1 MSFESIIR
9 FSVRNKLVVGMMV
22 LGLIGWGAYSLSR
35 LPIDAVPDITTNQV
49 VVLTQSPA
57 LAAQEMEQYV
67 TTPVELSLANVQGV
81 EEIRSVSRLGLSV
94 ITVVFDDGMDILT
107 ARQLVGE
114 QLAQATQD
122 IPAEFGQ
129 PYLAPIT
136 TGLGEIYQYTLVPQ
150 PGYEGRYDLTEL
162 RTAQDWIVKRQ
173 LAGVPGVVEV
183 SSFGGHVK
191 QYEVSVDPERLRAAG
206 VTVAELYGAV
216 SINNGNT
223 GGSYLEKSSQAF
235 FIRGEGAVKS
245 LDDIG
250 DIVLKTTNGIPLLVR
265 HVADVKYGAAVRY
278 GAMTRDGQS
287 EAVGAVVLML
297 KGADAERTIRLVKER
312 VARIQKSLPEG
323 VRIVPFID
331 RTELIDRAID
341 TVKENLLVG
350 GLIVIFVLVLLLGN
364 WRAGLIV
371 ASVIP
376 LAMLFTF
383 GMMRLFGVSANLM
396 SLGAIDFG
404 LVVDGSVIVVEG
416 VLHFLHGHWK
426 TGDQLSQAQ
435 MDETVQTNAS
445 QILKSAVFGQ
455 IIILIVYI
463 PILSLSGIEGKMFQP
478 MALTVSFAI
487 IGALLLSL
495 TYVPMATALFLRKE
509 INSEKN
515 LSDKLVGKM
524 YAAYEPVVRRALDFR
539 VAVVVAAVLLLAGSA
554 WLFSTLGGEFI
565 PQLDEGD
572 IAIDLR
578 MPTGT
583 SLTETIDASLKAE
596 RALLKNFPEVRQV
609 VGRIGASEVPTD
621 PMPVEMTDQM
631 INMKPHSEWTSAS
644 SREEMSE
651 KMAEVLEREVP
662 GVMAEFTQPI
672 QMRFNE
678 MITGARSDVVVKIY
692 GDDLDQLFERANA
705 AAALITPIAG
715 VASCRV
721 EPIVGL
727 PQINAAYHRDRLA
740 QYHLDVAD
748 VNQLIRTAFAG
759 ESAGVVFEGERR
771 FDLVV
776 RLDST
781 HRTDL
786 TDLRNL
792 YVPLPQGGA
801 VPLGELADIT
811 YQEAPAQISR
821 DDTKRRITIG
831 VNVSGRDVQSV
842 VEDIQDKIETGVA
855 LPEGYYYSYGGAFEN
870 LQQATDRLLVAVPLA
885 LALIFVLLY
894 FTFGSLVEALL
905 IFTAV
910 PFSAVGGIWALWL
923 RDMPFSISAGV
934 GFIALFGV
942 AVLNGIVLISYLNQ
956 LEKEGDRNLRDRI
969 LHGVQARF
977 RPVIMTASVA
987 SLGFLP
993 MALST
998 SAGAEVQRPL
1008 ATVVI
1013 GGLITATLLTLVV
1026 LPVLYSLVKGRKG
1039 GKEYGGKEERSK
1051 GPKVQSGTASRPKGG
1066 GLGLKGGAFTL
1077 ILWTFGSL
1085 CLPVPSQAQRTIS
1098 LNSAIEE
1105 AANQNLLIRSDQLG
1119 IQASQALLPTSFNPS
1134 KTLVDVQYGQTQA
1147 RPIDYTVTAIQ
1158 SFSAP
1163 GLYRAQRQALEGN
1176 VQSAQYQL
1184 AVTRVRLANEV
1195 KRTYYQLLFDQK
1207 LLNVLNEQSVLFDE
1221 AARAAEVRFR
1231 TGESNRLDAVTA
1243 QSRAQYLGQRI
1254 RNARREREV
1263 HYAALRLL
1271 LQSSDSLRIDT
1282 LVALKRPVNDSIAA
1296 LVAVESNPQLDVLKQ
1311 QISNT
1316 SLQTRLEQKGFL
1328 PEWRL
1333 GFLNQ
1338 SIERNLGYSALHVGV
1353 SFPLF
1358 TKALTARV
1366 QASRIQQQVQETQ
1379 LDFTVRQLA
1388 TELEAARARQQSLAA
1403 TLDYYENAALP
1414 QAALI
1419 RQTALTAYTSG
1430 EIGYV
1435 EFFAAIQQAYL
1446 LQEEYLN
1453 SVLEYDINLIRIEE
1467 ILGIQ

>member
-9 FSVRNKLVVGMMV
+9 FSVSNKLIVGMLV
-22 LGLIGWGAYSLSR
+22 LGLIGWGAYSLSQ

-57 LAAQEMEQYV
+57 LAAQEMEQYI

-94 ITVVFDDGMDILT
+94 ITVVFDDGMDILK

-114 QLAQATQD
+114 QLAQAAQN
-122 IPAEFGQ
+122 IPAEFGK

-173 LAGVPGVVEV
+173 LAGIPGVVEV

-191 QYEVSVDPERLRAAG
+191 QYEVSIDPERLRAAG
-206 VTVAELYGAV
+206 VTVAELFDAV
-216 SINNGNT
+216 QRNNGNT

-235 FIRGEGAVKS
+235 FIRGEGVVKS
-245 LDDIG
+245 LEDIG
-250 DIVLKTTNGIPLLVR
+250 NIVLKTASGVPLLVR
-265 HVADVKYGAAVRY
+265 NVADVNYGAAVRY

-297 KGADAERTIRLVKER
+297 KGADAERTIKLVKER

-331 RTELIDRAID
+331 RTELIDRAIR
-341 TVKENLLVG
+341 TVKKNLLEG

-426 TGDQLSQAQ
+426 TGDKLTQNQ
-435 MDETVQTNAS
+435 MDDTVQTNAS
-445 QILKSAVFGQ
+445 RILKSAVFGQ

-487 IGALLLSL
+487 VGALLLSL
-495 TYVPMATALFLRKE
+495 TYVPMATALFLKKE
-509 INSEKN
+509 VNNEKN
-515 LSDKLVGKM
+515 FSDKLVGRM

-539 VAVVVAAVLLLAGSA
+539 VAVVAVALVLLAVSA

-596 RALLKNFPEVRQV
+596 RALLRNFPEVRQV

-631 INMKPHSEWTSAS
+631 INMKPRADWTSAS

-651 KMAEVLEREVP
+651 KMSAVIEREVP
-662 GVMAEFTQPI
+662 GVMTEFTQPI

-692 GDDLDQLFERANA
+692 GDDLNRLFERANA
-705 AAALITPIAG
+705 AAALITPIEG

-727 PQINAAYHRDRLA
+727 PQINAVYHRDRLA

-748 VNQLIRTAFAG
+748 VNQLIRTSFAG
-759 ESAGVVFEGERR
+759 ETAGVVFEGERR

-776 RLDST
+776 RLDSA

-792 YVPLPQGGA
+792 YVPLPNGGA
-801 VPLGELADIT
+801 VPLGELAEIT

-821 DDTKRRITIG
+821 DDTKRRITVG
-831 VNVSGRDVQSV
+831 VNVLGRDVQSV
-842 VEDIQDKIETGVA
+842 VQDIQAKIETGVA
-855 LPEGYYYSYGGAFEN
+855 LPEGYYFSYGGAFEN
-870 LQQATDRLLVAVPLA
+870 LQQATDRLLIAVPLA

-956 LEKEGDRNLRDRI
+956 LEKEGNRNLRDRI

-1026 LPVLYSLVKGRKG
+1026 LPVLYSIVKGRGATKPQRDKETKG
-1039 GKEYGGKEERSK
+1039 GT
-1051 GPKVQSGTASRPKGG
+1051 PIQNNG
-1066 GLGLKGGAFTL
+1066 GLGLFLCGFVAL
-1077 ILWTFGSL
+1077 SL
-1085 CLPVPSQAQRTIS
+1085 CGSANAQQVVS
-1098 LNSAIEE
+1098 LTEAIET
-1105 AANQNLLIRSDQLG
+1105 AATQNLLIKSDQLG

-1163 GLYRAQRQALEGN
+1163 GLYRTQRQVLEGN

-1195 KRTYYQLLFDQK
+1195 KRTYYRLLFDQK
-1207 LLNVLNEQSVLFDE
+1207 LLNLLSEQSVLFTE

-1231 TGESNRLDAVTA
+1231 TGESNRLEAVTA

-1263 HYAALRLL
+1263 HQAALRLL
-1271 LQSSDSLRIDT
+1271 LQSSDSIRIDT
-1282 LVALKRPVNDSIAA
+1282 LVALKRPVRDSIAA
-1296 LVAVESNPQLDVLKQ
+1296 LVAVENSPQLGVLRQ
-1311 QISNT
+1311 QIANT
-1316 SLQTRLEQKGFL
+1316 GLQTRLEQKNFL
-1328 PEWRL
+1328 PEFRL
-1333 GFLNQ
+1333 GLLNQ
-1338 SIERNLGYSALHVGV
+1338 SIERTYGYTALHAGV

-1379 LDFTVRQLA
+1379 LDYTVRQLA
-1388 TELEAARARQQSLAA
+1388 TELKAARTRQQSLTA
-1403 TLDYYENAALP
+1403 TLGYYENSALP
-1414 QAALI
+1414 QASLI
-1419 RQTALTAYTSG
+1419 KQTALTAYTSG

-1453 SVLEYDINLIRIEE
+1453 SVLEYNINLIRIEE
-1467 ILGIQ
+1467 ISGIE

>member
-9 FSVRNKLVVGMMV
+9 FSVRNKLIIGMLV
-22 LGLIGWGAYSLSR
+22 LGLIGWGSYSLSK

-57 LAAQEMEQYV
+57 LAAQEMEQYI

-94 ITVVFDDGMDILT
+94 ITVVFDDGMDILK

-122 IPAEFGQ
+122 IPAEFGK

-162 RTAQDWIVKRQ
+162 RTMQDWIVKRQ

-191 QYEVSVDPERLRAAG
+191 QYEVSINPERLRAAG
-206 VTVAELYGAV
+206 VTVAELFMAV
-216 SINNGNT
+216 QHNNGNT

-245 LDDIG
+245 LEDIG
-250 DIVLKTTNGIPLLVR
+250 NIVVRTANGVPLLVR
-265 HVADVKYGAAVRY
+265 NVADVKYGTAVRY
-278 GAMTRDGQS
+278 GAMTRDGHS

-297 KGADAERTIRLVKER
+297 KGADAERTIKLVKER

-323 VRIVPFID
+323 VRVVPFID
-331 RTELIDRAID
+331 RTELIDRAIG
-341 TVKENLLVG
+341 TVEKNLLEG

-426 TGDQLSQAQ
+426 TGDRLSQDQ
-435 MDETVQTNAS
+435 MDETVQANAS
-445 QILKSAVFGQ
+445 RILKSAVFGQ

-478 MALTVSFAI
+478 MALAVSFAI
-487 IGALLLSL
+487 VGALLLSL
-495 TYVPMATALFLRKE
+495 TYVPAATALFLKKE
-509 INSEKN
+509 IRNEKN
-515 LSDKLVGKM
+515 FSDKLVGKM
-524 YAAYEPVVRRALDFR
+524 YAAYEPIVRRALDFR
-539 VAVVVAAVLLLAGSA
+539 VAVVAVAVVILTGSA
-554 WLFSTLGGEFI
+554 WLFSTFGGEFI

-572 IAIDLR
+572 IAIDFR

-583 SLTETIDASLKAE
+583 SLTETIEASLKAE
-596 RALLKNFPEVRQV
+596 RVLLKNFPEIRQI

-631 INMKPHSEWTSAS
+631 INMKPRSEWTSAD
-644 SREEMSE
+644 SREEMWE

-692 GDDLDQLFERANA
+692 GDDLNQLFERANA
-705 AAALITPIAG
+705 AAALITPIEG

-740 QYHLDVAD
+740 QYGLDVAD

-759 ESAGVVFEGERR
+759 ETAGVVFEGERR

-776 RLDST
+776 RLDSA

-792 YVPLPQGGA
+792 YVPLPNGGA

-831 VNVSGRDVQSV
+831 VNVLGRDVQSV
-842 VEDIQDKIETGVA
+842 VQDIQAKIEKGVP
-855 LPEGYYYSYGGAFEN
+855 LSDGYYYSYGGAFEN

-885 LALIFVLLY
+885 LVLIFVLLY

-942 AVLNGIVLISYLNQ
+942 AVLNGIVLISYLDQ
-956 LEKEGDRNLRDRI
+956 LTKEGKLDLRSRI
-969 LHGVQARF
+969 LHAVQARF
-977 RPVIMTASVA
+977 RPVIMTAAVA

-1026 LPVLYSLVKGRKG
+1026 LPVLYSLVKGRK
-1039 GKEYGGKEERSK
+1039 EE
-1051 GPKVQSGTASRPKGG
+1051 GGTAIRGREKGRTPMPTYLMLLCG
-1066 GLGLKGGAFTL
+1066 FIAL
-1077 ILWTFGSL
+1077 SL
-1085 CLPVPSQAQRTIS
+1085 CGSAKAQRMIS
-1098 LNSAIEE
+1098 LTEAVEQAGSGNS
-1105 AANQNLLIRSDQLG
+1105 LIKSDQLG
-1119 IQASQALLPTSFNPS
+1119 IQQQQALLPASFNPP
-1134 KTLVDVQYGQTQA
+1134 KTAVDVQYGQTQA
-1147 RPIDYTVTAIQ
+1147 RPFDYTVTAIQ
-1158 SFSAP
+1158 TFSAP
-1163 GLYRAQRQALEGN
+1163 GLYRAQRQLFEGN

-1195 KRTYYQLLFDQK
+1195 KRTYYRLLFDQK
-1207 LLNVLNEQSVLFDE
+1207 LLNLLNEQSVLFTE
-1221 AARAAEVRFR
+1221 AARAADVRFR
-1231 TGESNRLDAVTA
+1231 TGESNRLEAVTA

-1263 HYAALRLL
+1263 HHAALRLL
-1271 LQSSDSLRIDT
+1271 LQSSDSLRVDT
-1282 LVALKRPVNDSIAA
+1282 LVALKRPVSDSISAFM
-1296 LVAVESNPQLDVLKQ
+1296 AVENSPQLGVLKQ
-1311 QISNT
+1311 QIFNT
-1316 SLQTRLEQKGFL
+1316 GLQTRLDQKSFL

-1333 GFLNQ
+1333 GVLNQ
-1338 SIERNLGYSALHVGV
+1338 SIERTYGYSALHAGV

-1358 TKALTARV
+1358 TKALTAKV

-1379 LDFTVRQLA
+1379 LDYTLQQLA
-1388 TELEAARARQQSLAA
+1388 TELEAARVRQQSLAA
-1403 TLDYYENAALP
+1403 TLDYYENSALP
-1414 QAALI
+1414 QAILI

-1435 EFFAAIQQAYL
+1435 EFFAALQQAYL

-1453 SVLEYDINLIRIEE
+1453 SVLEYDVNLIRIEE
-1467 ILGIQ
+1467 ILGIE

>member
-9 FSVRNKLVVGMMV
+9 FSVQNKLIVGMLI
-22 LGLIGWGAYSLSR
+22 LGLIGWGSYSLLQ

-57 LAAQEMEQYV
+57 LAAQEMEQYI

-81 EEIRSVSRLGLSV
+81 AEIRSVSRLGLSV
-94 ITVVFDDGMDILT
+94 ITVVFDDGMDILK

-114 QLAQATQD
+114 QLAQAEQD
-122 IPAEFGQ
+122 IPAEFGK

-150 PGYEGRYDLTEL
+150 PGYENRYDLTEL
-162 RTAQDWIVKRQ
+162 RTMQDWIVKRQ
-173 LAGVPGVVEV
+173 MAGVPGVVEV

-191 QYEVSVDPERLRAAG
+191 QYEVSINPERLRAAG
-206 VTVAELYGAV
+206 VTVAELFMAV
-216 SINNGNT
+216 QHNNGNT

-245 LDDIG
+245 LEDIG
-250 DIVLKTTNGIPLLVR
+250 NIVLKTNEGVPLLVR
-265 HVADVKYGAAVRY
+265 NVADVKYGAAVRY

-297 KGADAERTIRLVKER
+297 KGADAERTIMLVKER

-331 RTELIDRAID
+331 RTELIDRAIR
-341 TVKENLLVG
+341 TVEKNLLEG

-426 TGDQLSQAQ
+426 TGDKLSQDQ

-445 QILKSAVFGQ
+445 RILKSAVFGQ

-478 MALTVSFAI
+478 MALAVSFAI
-487 IGALLLSL
+487 VGALLLSL
-495 TYVPMATALFLRKE
+495 TYVPAATALFLKKE
-509 INSEKN
+509 IRNEKN
-515 LSDKLVGKM
+515 FSDKLVGKM
-524 YAAYEPVVRRALDFR
+524 YAAYEPLVRRALNFR
-539 VAVVVAAVLLLAGSA
+539 WAVVTVAVVVLAGSA

-572 IAIDLR
+572 IAIDFR

-583 SLTETIDASLKAE
+583 SLTETIEASLRAE
-596 RALLKNFPEVRQV
+596 RALLKNFPEIRQV

-621 PMPVEMTDQM
+621 PMSVEMTDQM
-631 INMKPHSEWTSAS
+631 INMKPRSEWTSAS
-644 SREEMSE
+644 NREEMSK

-678 MITGARSDVVVKIY
+678 MVTGARSDVVVKIY
-692 GDDLDQLFERANA
+692 GDDLNQLFERANA

-727 PQINAAYHRDRLA
+727 PQINAAYYRDRLA
-740 QYHLDVAD
+740 QYGLDVAD

-759 ESAGVVFEGERR
+759 ETAGVVFEGERR

-792 YVPLPQGGA
+792 YVPLPRGGA
-801 VPLGELADIT
+801 VPLGELAEIT

-831 VNVSGRDVQSV
+831 INVLGRDVQSV
-842 VEDIQDKIETGVA
+842 VQDIQAKIEKSVP

-870 LQQATDRLLVAVPLA
+870 LKQASDRLLIAVPLA

-910 PFSAVGGIWALWL
+910 PFSAAGGIWALWL

-942 AVLNGIVLISYLNQ
+942 AVLNGIVLISYLDQ
-956 LEKEGDRNLRDRI
+956 LAKKGNRDLRERI
-969 LHGVQARF
+969 LHGVQDRF

-1026 LPVLYSLVKGRKG
+1026 LPVLYSLVKGGGRKG
-1039 GKEYGGKEERSK
+1039 GRREGEDEGFTPNK
-1051 GPKVQSGTASRPKGG
+1051 GNAN
-1066 GLGLKGGAFTL
+1066 LGLQIFTL
-1077 ILWTFGSL
+1077 CRIAVPLCAFGTL
-1085 CLPVPSQAQRTIS
+1085 CLPLKTQAQKAIS
-1098 LNSAIEE
+1098 LSDAIEQ
-1105 AANQNLLIRSDQLG
+1105 AAGQNLLIKSDQLG
-1119 IQASQALLPTSFNPS
+1119 IQQQQALLPSSFNPP
-1134 KTLVDVQYGQTQA
+1134 KTAVDVQYGQTQA
-1147 RPIDYTVTAIQ
+1147 RPLDYTVTAIQ

-1163 GLYRAQRQALEGN
+1163 GLYRAQREVIEGN
-1176 VQSAQYQL
+1176 VQSARYQL
-1184 AVTRVRLANEV
+1184 VVNQVRLANEV
-1195 KRTYYQLLFDQK
+1195 KRTYYQLLFDQQF
-1207 LLNVLNEQSVLFDE
+1207 LTILEAQNALYQE

-1231 TGESNRLDAVTA
+1231 TGESNRLEAVTA
-1243 QSRAQYLGQRI
+1243 QSRAQYLSQRI
-1254 RNARREREV
+1254 RNARRERNV
-1263 HYAALRLL
+1263 HYVSLRLL
-1271 LQSSDSLRIDT
+1271 LQTDDSLQIDT
-1282 LVALKRPVNDSIAA
+1282 LIALRRPLGPEVAAV
-1296 LVAVESNPQLDVLKQ
+1296 VAVENNPQLNVLQ
-1311 QISNT
+1311 QKIENSRR
-1316 SLQTRLEQKGFL
+1316 QTTLETRARL

-1338 SIERNLGYSALHVGV
+1338 SIERTYGYNALHLGA

-1358 TKALTARV
+1358 TKAQTARV
-1366 QASRIQQQVQETQ
+1366 QAARIQEQIQETQ
-1379 LDFTVRQLA
+1379 LSYTVRQLA
-1388 TELEAARARQQSLAA
+1388 TELEVARARQQSLAA
-1403 TLDYYENAALP
+1403 TLQYYENSALP
-1414 QAALI
+1414 QATLI

-1430 EIGYV
+1430 DIGYV

-1453 SVLEYDINLIRIEE
+1453 SVLEYDISLIRIEE
-1467 ILGIQ
+1467 ILGVQ

>member
-9 FSVRNKLVVGMMV
+9 FSVRNKLIVGMLV
-22 LGLIGWGAYSLSR
+22 LGLIGWGTYSLSK

-57 LAAQEMEQYV
+57 LAAQEMEQYI

-94 ITVVFDDGMDILT
+94 ITVVFDDGMDILK

-122 IPAEFGQ
+122 IPAEFGK

-150 PGYEGRYDLTEL
+150 PGYEDRYDLTEL
-162 RTAQDWIVKRQ
+162 RTMQDWIVKRQ
-173 LAGVPGVVEV
+173 MAGVPGVVEV

-191 QYEVSVDPERLRAAG
+191 QYEVSIDPERLRAAG
-206 VTVAELYGAV
+206 VTLAELFEAV
-216 SINNGNT
+216 QHNNGNT

-235 FIRGEGAVKS
+235 FIRGEGVVKS

-250 DIVLKTTNGIPLLVR
+250 NIVLKTTNGMPLLVR
-265 HVADVKYGAAVRY
+265 NVADVKYGAAVRY

-297 KGADAERTIRLVKER
+297 KGADAERTIKLVKER
-312 VARIQKSLPEG
+312 VGRIQKSLPEG

-331 RTELIDRAID
+331 RTELIDRAIS
-341 TVKENLLVG
+341 TVEKNLLEG

-426 TGDQLSQAQ
+426 TGDKLSQTQ

-445 QILKSAVFGQ
+445 RILKSAVFGQ
-455 IIILIVYI
+455 VIILIVYI
-463 PILSLSGIEGKMFQP
+463 PILSLTGIEGKMFQP
-478 MALTVSFAI
+478 MALAVSFAI
-487 IGALLLSL
+487 VGALLLSL
-495 TYVPMATALFLRKE
+495 TYVPAATALFLKKE
-509 INSEKN
+509 IRNEEN
-515 LSDKLVGKM
+515 FSDKLVGKM
-524 YAAYEPVVRRALDFR
+524 YAAYEPLVRGALKFR
-539 VAVVVAAVLLLAGSA
+539 IAVVAVALVVLAGSA

-583 SLTETIDASLKAE
+583 SLTETIDASLKAQ
-596 RALLKNFPEVRQV
+596 RALRKNFPEIRQV

-621 PMPVEMTDQM
+621 PMSVEMTDQM
-631 INMKPHSEWTSAS
+631 INMKPRSEWTSAS

-651 KMAEVLEREVP
+651 KMNAVLEREVP

-692 GDDLDQLFERANA
+692 GDDLNQLFERANA

-740 QYHLDVAD
+740 QYGLDVAD

-759 ESAGVVFEGERR
+759 EAAGVVFEGERR

-792 YVPLPQGGA
+792 YVPLPRGGA

-831 VNVSGRDVQSV
+831 INVLGRDVQSV
-842 VEDIQDKIETGVA
+842 VQDIQAKIEKGVP

-870 LQQATDRLLVAVPLA
+870 LKQASDRLLIAVPLA

-942 AVLNGIVLISYLNQ
+942 AVLNGIVLISYLDQ
-956 LEKEGDRNLRDRI
+956 LAKEGDRDLRTRI
-969 LHGVQARF
+969 MHGVQARF

-1026 LPVLYSLVKGRKG
+1026 LPVLYSLVKVRREEGRKE
-1039 GKEYGGKEERSK
+1039 GKE
-1051 GPKVQSGTASRPKGG
+1051 
-1066 GLGLKGGAFTL
+1066 GAKIPTFTL
-1077 ILWTFGSL
+1077 CLCAFGTL
-1085 CLPVPSQAQRTIS
+1085 CLPSKTQAQRVIS
-1098 LNSAIEE
+1098 LNEAIES
-1105 AANQNLLIRSDQLG
+1105 AATQNLLIKSDQLG
-1119 IQASQALLPTSFNPS
+1119 IQAQQALLPSSFNPS
-1134 KTLVDVQYGQTQA
+1134 KTAVDVQYGQTQA
-1147 RPIDYTVTAIQ
+1147 RPLDYTVTAIQ

-1163 GLYRAQRQALEGN
+1163 GLYRAQRGVIEGN
-1176 VQSAQYQL
+1176 VASARYQL
-1184 AVTRVRLANEV
+1184 VVNQVRLANEV

-1207 LLNVLNEQSVLFDE
+1207 FLNILEEQNALYQE

-1231 TGESNRLDAVTA
+1231 TGESNRLEAVTA
-1243 QSRAQYLGQRI
+1243 QSRAQYLSQRI
-1254 RNARREREV
+1254 RNARRERDV
-1263 HYAALRLL
+1263 HYTSLRLL
-1271 LQSSDSLRIDT
+1271 LQSTDSLQIDT
-1282 LVALKRPVNDSIAA
+1282 LVTLRRPLSPEVAA
-1296 LVAVESNPQLDVLKQ
+1296 VMAVENNPQLNVLQQ
-1311 QISNT
+1311 QIENSRR
-1316 SLQTRLEQKGFL
+1316 QTTLETRARL
-1328 PEWRL
+1328 PDWRL

-1338 SIERNLGYSALHVGV
+1338 SIERTYGYSVLHLGV

-1358 TKALTARV
+1358 TKAQTARV
-1366 QASRIQQQVQETQ
+1366 QAARIQEQIQETQ
-1379 LDFTVRQLA
+1379 LSYTVRQLT
-1388 TELEAARARQQSLAA
+1388 TELEVARARQQSLAA
-1403 TLDYYENAALP
+1403 TLEYYENSALP
-1414 QAALI
+1414 QATLI

-1453 SVLEYDINLIRIEE
+1453 SVLEFDNGLIRIEE
-1467 ILGIQ
+1467 ILGVQ

>member
-1 MSFESIIR
+1 MSFNSIIR
-9 FSVRNKLVVGMMV
+9 FSIRNKLIVGLLV
-22 LGLIGWGAYSLSR
+22 LGLIGWGSYALSR

-57 LAAQEMEQYV
+57 LAAQEMEQYI

-94 ITVVFDDGMDILT
+94 ITVVFNDDLDILK
-107 ARQLVGE
+107 ARQLVSE
-114 QLAQATQD
+114 QLAQAVKD
-122 IPAEFGQ
+122 IPAEFGT

-150 PGYEGRYDLTEL
+150 PGYETRYGLEEL
-162 RTAQDWIVKRQ
+162 RTLQDWIVKRQ

-183 SSFGGHVK
+183 SSFGGYVK
-191 QYEVSVDPERLRAAG
+191 QYEVSIDPERLRAAG
-206 VTVAELYGAV
+206 ITIAELFDTV
-216 SINNGNT
+216 QRNNGNT
-223 GGSYLEKSSQAF
+223 GGSYLEKSSQAY
-235 FIRGEGAVKS
+235 FIRGEGTVKS

-250 DIVLKTTNGIPLLVR
+250 NIVIKTTQGVPLLVR
-265 HVADVKYGAAVRY
+265 NVADVNFGSAVRY
-278 GAMTRDGQS
+278 GAMTRNGES

-297 KGADAERTIRLVKER
+297 KGADAERTIKLVKER

-323 VRIVPFID
+323 VRIEPFID
-331 RTELIDRAID
+331 RTELIDRAIY
-341 TVKENLLVG
+341 TVKKNLLEG
-350 GLIVIFVLVLLLGN
+350 GLIVVFVLVLLLGN

-383 GMMRLFGVSANLM
+383 GMMHVFGVSANLM

-426 TGDQLSQAQ
+426 TGDRLTQEQ
-435 MDETVQTNAS
+435 MDDTVESNAS
-445 QILKSAVFGQ
+445 RILKSAVFGQ

-478 MALTVSFAI
+478 MALAVSFAI

-495 TYVPMATALFLRKE
+495 TYVPAATALFLNKKVD
-509 INSEKN
+509 NKKN
-515 LSDKLVGKM
+515 FSDRLVGKL
-524 YAAYEPVVRRALDFR
+524 YSFYEPLVRRALDFR
-539 VAVVVAAVLLLAGSA
+539 AAVVGVALVVLLVSG

-583 SLTETIDASLKAE
+583 SLTETIDATLKAQ
-596 RALLKNFPEVRQV
+596 RALLKSFPEIRQI

-631 INMKPHSEWTSAS
+631 INMKDRSDWTSAET
-644 SREEMSE
+644 REEMSE
-651 KMAEVLEREVP
+651 KMNEVLEREVP
-662 GVMAEFTQPI
+662 GVMTEFTQPI

-692 GDDLDQLFERANA
+692 GDDLKTLFERANA
-705 AAALITPIAG
+705 AAALITPIEG

-721 EPIVGL
+721 EPIVGM
-727 PQINAAYHRDRLA
+727 PQINAVYHRDRLA
-740 QYHLDVAD
+740 QYGLDVAD
-748 VNQLIRTAFAG
+748 VNQLIRTSFAG
-759 ESAGVVFEGERR
+759 ETAGVVFEGERR

-786 TDLRNL
+786 MDLRNL
-792 YVPLPQGGA
+792 YVPLPGGGA
-801 VPLGELADIT
+801 VPMGELADIR
-811 YQEAPAQISR
+811 YEEAPAQISR
-821 DDTKRRITIG
+821 ENTKRRITIG
-831 VNVSGRDVQSV
+831 INVLNRDVASV
-842 VEDIQDKIETGVA
+842 VEDIQAKIETGVP
-855 LPEGYYYSYGGAFEN
+855 LPEGYYYSYGGTFEN
-870 LQQATDRLLVAVPLA
+870 LQQATQRLLIAVPLA
-885 LALIFVLLY
+885 LFLIFVLLY

-942 AVLNGIVLISYLNQ
+942 AVLNGIVLISYLDQ
-956 LEKEGDRNLRDRI
+956 LAKEGDLDLPGRI

-977 RPVIMTASVA
+977 RPVLMTASVA

-1026 LPVLYSLVKGRKG
+1026 LPVLYSLVKGRAKAESTPGTKEG
-1039 GKEYGGKEERSK
+1039 GKE
-1051 GPKVQSGTASRPKGG
+1051 
-1066 GLGLKGGAFTL
+1066 KGGANLRSFTL
-1077 ILWTFGSL
+1077 CLCAFAAL
-1085 CLPVPSQAQRTIS
+1085 CLYASRTQAQRVVS
-1098 LNSAIEE
+1098 LDE
-1105 AANQNLLIRSDQLG
+1105 AVQEATTQNLLIKSDQLG
-1119 IQASQALLPTSFNPS
+1119 IQEQQALLPTSFNPP
-1134 KTLVDVQYGQTQA
+1134 KTAVDVQYGQTQA
-1147 RPIDYTVTAIQ
+1147 RPLDYTVTAIQ
-1158 SFSAP
+1158 QFSAP
-1163 GLYRAQRQALEGN
+1163 GLYRAQREVLQGN
-1176 VQSAQYQL
+1176 VQSAQYRL
-1184 AVTRVRLANEV
+1184 SVSRIRLANEV

-1207 LLNVLNEQSVLFDE
+1207 LLEVLRQQSELFRE
-1221 AARAAEVRFR
+1221 SARAAQIRFQ
-1231 TGESNRLDAVTA
+1231 TGESNRLEAVTA
-1243 QSRAQYLGQRI
+1243 QSRYQHLSQRI
-1254 RNARREREV
+1254 RNTRREQEM
-1263 HYAALRLL
+1263 HYASLKLL
-1271 LQSSDSLRIDT
+1271 LQTTDSLHIDT
-1282 LVALKRPVNDSIAA
+1282 LMALRRPLSAPISA
-1296 LVAVESNPQLDVLKQ
+1296 LMTVENNPQLSVLKQ
-1311 QISNT
+1311 EIENSR
-1316 SLQTRLEQKGFL
+1316 LQTKLEKTNRL
-1328 PEWRL
+1328 PDWRL
-1333 GFLNQ
+1333 GVLNQ
-1338 SIERNLGYSALHVGV
+1338 SIERTYGYSALHVGV

-1358 TKALTARV
+1358 TKGLNARV
-1366 QASRIQQQVQETQ
+1366 QAARIQEQIRESQ
-1379 LDFTVRQLA
+1379 LNFTTRQLA
-1388 TELEAARARQQSLAA
+1388 TELEVARARQRSLAA
-1403 TLDYYENAALP
+1403 TLDYYESFALP
-1414 QAALI
+1414 QAELI
-1419 RQTALTAYTSG
+1419 QQTALTAYTSG

-1446 LQEEYLN
+1446 LQEEYLSN
-1453 SVLEYDINLIRIEE
+1453 VLEFDTSLIRIEE
-1467 ILGIQ
+1467 ILGEE

>member
-1 MSFESIIR
+1 MSFHSIIR
-9 FSVRNKLVVGMMV
+9 FSIRNKLIVGLLV
-22 LGLIGWGAYSLSR
+22 LGLIGWGSYALSR

-57 LAAQEMEQYV
+57 LAAQEMEQYI

-94 ITVVFDDGMDILT
+94 ITVVFDDGMDILK

-114 QLAQATQD
+114 QLAQAAQN
-122 IPAEFGQ
+122 IPAEFGA

-150 PGYEGRYDLTEL
+150 PGYETRYDLTEL
-162 RTAQDWIVKRQ
+162 RTMQDWIAKRQ
-173 LAGVPGVVEV
+173 LTGIPGVVEV
-183 SSFGGHVK
+183 SSFGGYVK
-191 QYEVSVDPERLRAAG
+191 QYEVSIDPERLRAAG
-206 VTVAELYGAV
+206 ITIAELFDAV
-216 SINNGNT
+216 QQNNGNT
-223 GGSYLEKSSQAF
+223 GGSYLEKSSQAY
-235 FIRGEGAVKS
+235 FIRGEGTVKS

-250 DIVLKTTNGIPLLVR
+250 NIVIKTTQGVPLLLR
-265 HVADVKYGAAVRY
+265 NVADVKFGAAVRY
-278 GAMTRDGQS
+278 GAMTRNGQS

-297 KGADAERTIRLVKER
+297 KGADAERTIKLVKER

-323 VRIVPFID
+323 VRIEPFID
-331 RTELIDRAID
+331 RTELIERAIG
-341 TVKENLLVG
+341 TVEKNLLEG

-383 GMMRLFGVSANLM
+383 GMMHLFGVSANLM

-416 VLHFLHGHWK
+416 VLHYLHGNWK
-426 TGDQLSQAQ
+426 TGDKLSQAQ
-435 MDETVQTNAS
+435 MDETVENNAS
-445 QILKSAVFGQ
+445 RILKSAVFGQ

-478 MALTVSFAI
+478 MALAVSFAI

-495 TYVPMATALFLRKE
+495 TYVPAATALFLNKKVD
-509 INSEKN
+509 NEKN
-515 LSDKLVGKM
+515 FSDRLVGKL
-524 YAAYEPVVRRALDFR
+524 YSFYEPVVRRALDFR
-539 VAVVVAAVLLLAGSA
+539 AWVVGVALAVLMLSA
-554 WLFSTLGGEFI
+554 WLFTTLGGEFI

-578 MPTGT
+578 LPTGT
-583 SLTETIDASLKAE
+583 SLTETVDASLRAQ
-596 RALLKNFPEVRQV
+596 RALLKNFPEIRQV

-631 INMKPHSEWTSAS
+631 INMKPRADWTSAET
-644 SREEMSE
+644 REEMSE
-651 KMAEVLEREVP
+651 KMNEVLAREVP
-662 GVMAEFTQPI
+662 GVMTEFTQPI

-692 GDDLDQLFERANA
+692 GDDLKTLFDRANA
-705 AAALITPIAG
+705 AAALITPIEG

-721 EPIVGL
+721 EPTEGL
-727 PQINAAYHRDRLA
+727 PQINAVYHRDRLA
-740 QYHLDVAD
+740 QYGLNVAD
-748 VNQLIRTAFAG
+748 INLLIRTSFAG
-759 ESAGVVFEGERR
+759 ETAGVVFEGERR

-792 YVPLPQGGA
+792 YIPLPQGGA
-801 VPLGELADIT
+801 VPLGELADIR
-811 YQEAPAQISR
+811 YEEAPAQISR
-821 DDTKRRITIG
+821 ENTKRRITIG
-831 VNVSGRDVQSV
+831 INVLNRDVASV
-842 VEDIQDKIETGVA
+842 VEDIQAKIEKGVP
-855 LPEGYYYSYGGAFEN
+855 LPEGYYYSYGGTFEN
-870 LQQATDRLLVAVPLA
+870 LQQASQRLLIAVPLA
-885 LALIFVLLY
+885 LLLIFVLLY

-942 AVLNGIVLISYLNQ
+942 AVLNGIVLISYLDE
-956 LEKEGDRNLRDRI
+956 LAKAGDLNLRERI

-977 RPVIMTASVA
+977 RPVLMTASVA

-1026 LPVLYSLVKGRKG
+1026 LPVLYSLVKGRKNRAAG
-1039 GKEYGGKEERSK
+1039 RDEGKDK
-1051 GPKVQSGTASRPKGG
+1051 GSPA
-1066 GLGLKGGAFTL
+1066 LGALT
-1077 ILWTFGSL
+1077 L
-1085 CLPVPSQAQRTIS
+1085 CLCAFATLSLPSKTSAQRLVS
-1098 LNSAIEE
+1098 LDE
-1105 AANQNLLIRSDQLG
+1105 AVHEATTQNLLIRSDQLG
-1119 IQASQALLPTSFNPS
+1119 IQEQQALLPTSFNPP
-1134 KTLVDVQYGQTQA
+1134 KTAVDVQYGQTQA
-1147 RPIDYTVTAIQ
+1147 HPIDYTVTAIQ
-1158 SFSAP
+1158 QFSAP
-1163 GLYRAQRQALEGN
+1163 GMYRAQREVLQGN
-1176 VQSAQYQL
+1176 VQSAQYRL
-1184 AVTRVRLANEV
+1184 AINRVRVASEV

-1207 LLNVLNEQSVLFDE
+1207 QLDVLRQQSELFRE
-1221 AARAAEVRFR
+1221 SARAAEVRFQ
-1231 TGESNRLDAVTA
+1231 TGESNRLEAVTA
-1243 QSRAQYLGQRI
+1243 QSRYQHLSQRI
-1254 RNARREREV
+1254 RNARREQEM
-1263 HYAALRLL
+1263 HYAALQLL
-1271 LQSSDSLRIDT
+1271 LQTTDSLRIDT
-1282 LVALKRPVNDSIAA
+1282 LVALKRPLSEPISA
-1296 LVAVESNPQLDVLKQ
+1296 LMAVENNPQLSVLKQ
-1311 QISNT
+1311 EIENSRRQTTLEKSN
-1316 SLQTRLEQKGFL
+1316 RL
-1328 PEWRL
+1328 PDWRL
-1333 GFLNQ
+1333 GLLNQ
-1338 SIERNLGYSALHVGV
+1338 SIEKSYGYSALHVGV

-1358 TKALTARV
+1358 TKSQNARV
-1366 QASRIQQQVQETQ
+1366 QASRIQEQIRETQ
-1379 LDFTVRQLA
+1379 LSFTARQLV
-1388 TELEAARARQQSLAA
+1388 TELEVARARQRSLSA
-1403 TLDYYENAALP
+1403 TLDYYENFALP
-1414 QAALI
+1414 QAQLI
-1419 RQTALTAYTSG
+1419 QQTALTAYTSG

-1446 LQEEYLN
+1446 LQEEYLTQ
-1453 SVLEYDINLIRIEE
+1453 VLEFDTSLIRIEE
-1467 ILGIQ
+1467 ILGIE

>member
-1 MSFESIIR
+1 MLFNSIIR
-9 FSVRNKLVVGMMV
+9 FSVRNKLIVSLLI

-57 LAAQEMEQYV
+57 LAAQEMEQYI

-94 ITVVFDDGMDILT
+94 ITVVFDDEMDILK
-107 ARQLVGE
+107 ARQLVSE
-114 QLAQATQD
+114 QLAQASQD
-122 IPAEFGQ
+122 IPAEFGK

-150 PGYEGRYDLTEL
+150 SGYENRYNLTEL
-162 RTAQDWIVKRQ
+162 RTMQDWIVKRQ

-191 QYEVSVDPERLRAAG
+191 QYEVSIDPERLRAAG
-206 VTVAELYGAV
+206 ITMAELFDAV
-216 SINNGNT
+216 QHNNGNT

-235 FIRGEGAVKS
+235 FIRGEGTVQS

-250 DIVLKTTNGIPLLVR
+250 NIVIKTTEGVPLLVR
-265 HVADVKYGAAVRY
+265 NVADVKFGSAVRY
-278 GAMTRDGQS
+278 GAMTRNGES

-297 KGADAERTIRLVKER
+297 KGADAERTIKLVKER

-323 VRIVPFID
+323 VRIEPFID
-331 RTELIDRAID
+331 RTELIGRAIR
-341 TVKENLLVG
+341 TVKKNLLEG

-383 GMMRLFGVSANLM
+383 GMMHVFGVSANLM

-416 VLHFLHGHWK
+416 VLHFLHANWQTDNQG
-426 TGDQLSQAQ
+426 TGPKLTQNQ
-435 MDETVQTNAS
+435 MDDTVESTAS
-445 QILKSAVFGQ
+445 RILKSAVFGQ
-455 IIILIVYI
+455 VIILIVYI

-495 TYVPMATALFLRKE
+495 TYVPAATALFLKKE
-509 INSEKN
+509 VNNEKN
-515 LSDKLVGKM
+515 FSDRLVGKL
-524 YAAYEPVVRRALDFR
+524 YSFYEPLVRRALDFR
-539 VAVVVAAVLLLAGSA
+539 AWVVGVAMAVLLVSA

-583 SLTETIDASLKAE
+583 SLTETIEATLKAQ
-596 RALLKNFPEVRQV
+596 RALLKNFPEIRQV
-609 VGRIGASEVPTD
+609 VSRIGASEVPTD

-631 INMKPHSEWTSAS
+631 INMKDRSDWTSAET
-644 SREEMSE
+644 REEMSE
-651 KMAEVLEREVP
+651 KMSEVLEREVP
-662 GVMAEFTQPI
+662 GIMTEFTQPI

-692 GDDLDQLFERANA
+692 GDDLKTLFERANA
-705 AAALITPIAG
+705 AAALITPIEG

-721 EPIVGL
+721 EPIVGM
-727 PQINAAYHRDRLA
+727 PQINAVYHRDRLA
-740 QYHLDVAD
+740 QYGLDVAD

-759 ESAGVVFEGERR
+759 ETAGVVFEGERR

-792 YVPLPQGGA
+792 YVPLPRGGA
-801 VPLGELADIT
+801 VPMGELADIR
-811 YQEAPAQISR
+811 YEEAPAQISR
-821 DDTKRRITIG
+821 DNTKRRITIG
-831 VNVSGRDVQSV
+831 INVLNRDVASV
-842 VEDIQDKIETGVA
+842 VEDIQSKIEKEVP

-870 LQQATDRLLVAVPLA
+870 LQQASRRLLIAVPLA
-885 LALIFVLLY
+885 LLLIFVLLY

-942 AVLNGIVLISYLNQ
+942 AVLNGIVLISYLDQ
-956 LEKEGDRNLRDRI
+956 LAKEGDLHLRQRI

-977 RPVIMTASVA
+977 RPVLMTASVA

-1026 LPVLYSLVKGRKG
+1026 LPVLYSLVKGRRKG
-1039 GKEYGGKEERSK
+1039 GEEEGKK
-1051 GPKVQSGTASRPKGG
+1051 GNF
-1066 GLGLKGGAFTL
+1066 GLSSL
-1077 ILWTFGSL
+1077 ILCLCTFAT
-1085 CLPVPSQAQRTIS
+1085 LPLSSTAQAQRLVT
-1098 LNSAIEE
+1098 LNE
-1105 AANQNLLIRSDQLG
+1105 AVQEATSHNLLIKSDQLG
-1119 IQASQALLPTSFNPS
+1119 IQEQQALLPASFNPP
-1134 KTLVDVQYGQTQA
+1134 KTAVDVQYGQTQA
-1147 RPIDYTVTAIQ
+1147 RPLDYTVTAIQ
-1158 SFSAP
+1158 QFSAP
-1163 GLYRAQRQALEGN
+1163 GLYRAQREVAEGN
-1176 VQSAQYQL
+1176 VQSARYRL
-1184 AVTRVRLANEV
+1184 VVSRIRLANEV

-1207 LLNVLNEQSVLFDE
+1207 LLDVLQQQSELFRE
-1221 AARAAEVRFR
+1221 SARAAEVRFQ
-1231 TGESNRLDAVTA
+1231 TGESNRLEAVTA
-1243 QSRAQYLGQRI
+1243 QSRYQHLSQRI
-1254 RNARREREV
+1254 RNTRREQEM

-1271 LQSSDSLRIDT
+1271 LQTTDSLRIDT
-1282 LVALKRPVNDSIAA
+1282 LIALKRPLNEQVSA
-1296 LVAVESNPQLDVLKQ
+1296 LMAVENNPQLSVLKQ
-1311 QISNT
+1311 EIENSR
-1316 SLQTRLEQKGFL
+1316 LQTKLEKSNRL
-1328 PEWRL
+1328 PDWRL
-1333 GFLNQ
+1333 GLLNQ
-1338 SIERNLGYSALHVGV
+1338 SIERTYGYSALHVGV

-1358 TKALTARV
+1358 TKAQSARV
-1366 QASRIQQQVQETQ
+1366 QAARIQEQIRETQ
-1379 LDFTVRQLA
+1379 LNFTSRQLA
-1388 TELEAARARQQSLAA
+1388 TELEVARGRQRSLSA
-1403 TLDYYENAALP
+1403 TLDYYENFALP
-1414 QAALI
+1414 QAELI
-1419 RQTALTAYTSG
+1419 QQTALTAYTSG

-1446 LQEEYLN
+1446 LQEEYLSN
-1453 SVLEYDINLIRIEE
+1453 VLEFDTSLIRIEE
-1467 ILGIQ
+1467 ILGIE

>member
-9 FSVRNKLVVGMMV
+9 FSVRNKLIVGMLV
-22 LGLIGWGAYSLSR
+22 LGLIGWGTYSLSQ
-35 LPIDAVPDITTNQV
+35 LPIDAVPDVTTNQV

-94 ITVVFDDGMDILT
+94 ITVVFDDGMDILK

-114 QLAQATQD
+114 QLVQATQN
-122 IPAEFGQ
+122 IPAEFGK

-150 PGYEGRYDLTEL
+150 PGYEDRYDLTEL
-162 RTAQDWIVKRQ
+162 RTMQDWIVKRQ
-173 LAGVPGVVEV
+173 LAGTPGVVEV
-183 SSFGGHVK
+183 SSFGGFVK
-191 QYEVSVDPERLRAAG
+191 QYEVSIDPERLRAAS
-206 VTVAELYGAV
+206 VTLAELYIAV
-216 SINNGNT
+216 SKNNGNT
-223 GGSYLEKSSQAF
+223 GGSYLEKNSQAF
-235 FIRGEGAVKS
+235 FIRGEGVVKS
-245 LDDIG
+245 LEDIG
-250 DIVLKTTNGIPLLVR
+250 NIVIRTTNGVPLLVR
-265 HVADVKYGAAVRY
+265 NVAEVKYGAAVRY

-297 KGADAERTIRLVKER
+297 KGADAERTIKLVKER

-331 RTELIDRAID
+331 RTELIDRAIA
-341 TVKENLLVG
+341 TVEKNLLEG

-426 TGDQLSQAQ
+426 TGDKLSQSQ
-435 MDETVQTNAS
+435 MDETVETNAS
-445 QILKSAVFGQ
+445 RILKSAVFGQ

-487 IGALLLSL
+487 VGALLLSL
-495 TYVPMATALFLRKE
+495 TYVPAATALFLKKE
-509 INSEKN
+509 INNEKN
-515 LSDKLVGKM
+515 FSDKLVGKM
-524 YAAYEPVVRRALDFR
+524 YAAYEPIVRGALKFR
-539 VAVVVAAVLLLAGSA
+539 VAVVAVAVVILAGSA

-583 SLTETIDASLKAE
+583 SLTETIDASLKAQ
-596 RALLKNFPEVRQV
+596 RALLKNFPEIRQV
-609 VGRIGASEVPTD
+609 VARIGASEVPTD

-631 INMKPHSEWTSAS
+631 INMKPRSEWTSAS
-644 SREEMSE
+644 SREEISE
-651 KMAEVLEREVP
+651 KMNEVLEREVP

-692 GDDLDQLFERANA
+692 GDDLNKLFERASA
-705 AAALITPIAG
+705 AAALITPIGG

-740 QYHLDVAD
+740 QYGLDVAD

-759 ESAGVVFEGERR
+759 EAAGVVFEGERR

-776 RLDST
+776 RLDSI

-792 YVPLPQGGA
+792 YVPLPRGGA
-801 VPLGELADIT
+801 VPLGELAEIT

-831 VNVSGRDVQSV
+831 INVLGRDVQSV
-842 VEDIQDKIETGVA
+842 VQDIQAKIEKNIP
-855 LPEGYYYSYGGAFEN
+855 LPEGYYYRYGGAFEN
-870 LQQATDRLLVAVPLA
+870 LQQASDRLLIAVPLA

-942 AVLNGIVLISYLNQ
+942 AVLNGIVLISYLDQ
-956 LEKEGDRNLRDRI
+956 LAKEGDLNLRERI
-969 LHGVQARF
+969 MHGVQARF
-977 RPVIMTASVA
+977 RPVIMTAAVA

-1026 LPVLYSLVKGRKG
+1026 LPVLYSLVKGRRKGGREDG
-1039 GKEYGGKEERSK
+1039 GKERKPMPTYLMLLFVFVRFGVPTLWLCGVPGK
-1051 GPKVQSGTASRPKGG
+1051 V
-1066 GLGLKGGAFTL
+1066 
-1077 ILWTFGSL
+1077 
-1085 CLPVPSQAQRTIS
+1085 QAQRVIS
-1098 LNSAIEE
+1098 LTEAVEE
-1105 AANQNLLIRSDQLG
+1105 AAIGNLLIKSDQLS
-1119 IQASQALLPTSFNPS
+1119 IQQQQALLPASFNPP
-1134 KTLVDVQYGQTQA
+1134 KTAVDVQYGQTQA

-1163 GLYRAQRQALEGN
+1163 GVYRAQRKVIEGN
-1176 VQSAQYQL
+1176 VQSARYQL
-1184 AVTRVRLANEV
+1184 AVNRLRLANEV
-1195 KRTYYQLLFDQK
+1195 KRTYYRLLFDQQF
-1207 LLNVLNEQSVLFDE
+1207 LNILEQQNAIYRE

-1231 TGESNRLDAVTA
+1231 TGESNRLEAVTA
-1243 QSRAQYLGQRI
+1243 QSRAQYLSQRI
-1254 RNARREREV
+1254 RNARRERNV
-1263 HYAALRLL
+1263 NFASLRLL
-1271 LQSSDSLRIDT
+1271 LQTTDSLQIDT
-1282 LVALKRPVNDSIAA
+1282 LMALRRPLGPEVAAV
-1296 LVAVESNPQLDVLKQ
+1296 VAVESNPLLNALRQ
-1311 QISNT
+1311 QIENSRR
-1316 SLQTRLEQKGFL
+1316 QTTLEQRNRL

-1333 GFLNQ
+1333 GALNQ
-1338 SIERNLGYSALHVGV
+1338 SIERNLGFNALHLGV

-1358 TKALTARV
+1358 TKAQTARV
-1366 QASRIQQQVQETQ
+1366 QAARIEEQIQETQ
-1379 LDFTVRQLA
+1379 LSYTLRQLA
-1388 TELEAARARQQSLAA
+1388 TELEVARTRQQSLTA
-1403 TLDYYENAALP
+1403 TLEYYANAALP
-1414 QAALI
+1414 QATLI
-1419 RQTALTAYTSG
+1419 RQTALSAYTSG

-1446 LQEEYLN
+1446 LQEEYLQ
-1453 SVLEYDINLIRIEE
+1453 SVLEFDLNLIQVEE
-1467 ILGIQ
+1467 ILGLE

>member
-9 FSVRNKLVVGMMV
+9 FSVSNKLIVGMLV
-22 LGLIGWGAYSLSR
+22 LGLVGWGAYSLSQ

-94 ITVVFDDGMDILT
+94 ITVVFDDGMDILK

-114 QLAQATQD
+114 QLAQASQN
-122 IPAEFGQ
+122 IPAKFGQ

-150 PGYEGRYDLTEL
+150 PGYESRYDLTEL

-173 LAGVPGVVEV
+173 LAGIPGVVEV

-191 QYEVSVDPERLRAAG
+191 QYEVSIDPERLRAAG
-206 VTVAELYGAV
+206 VTVAELFDAV
-216 SINNGNT
+216 QQNNGNT

-235 FIRGEGAVKS
+235 FIRGEGAIKS

-250 DIVLKTTNGIPLLVR
+250 NIVIKTTQGVPLLVR
-265 HVADVKYGAAVRY
+265 HVAEVKYGAAVRY

-331 RTELIDRAID
+331 RTELIDRAIS
-341 TVKENLLVG
+341 TVKTNLLEG

-426 TGDQLSQAQ
+426 TGDRYAGPRLTQNQ

-445 QILKSAVFGQ
+445 RILKSAVFGQ

-487 IGALLLSL
+487 VGALLLSL
-495 TYVPMATALFLRKE
+495 TYVPMATALFLKKE
-509 INSEKN
+509 IKN
-515 LSDKLVGKM
+515 EPNFSDKLVGQL
-524 YAAYEPVVRRALDFR
+524 YAAYEPLVRRALDFR
-539 VAVVVAAVLLLAGSA
+539 VAVVVAAVVLLAGSA
-554 WLFSTLGGEFI
+554 WLFGTLGGEFI

-596 RALLKNFPEVRQV
+596 RALLRNFPEVRQV

-631 INMKPHSEWTSAS
+631 INMKPRGEWTSAS
-644 SREEMSE
+644 SRAEMSE
-651 KMAEVLEREVP
+651 KMNAVIEREVP
-662 GVMAEFTQPI
+662 GVMTEFTQPI

-692 GDDLDQLFERANA
+692 GDDLDLLFERANA
-705 AAALITPIAG
+705 AAALIAPIEG

-727 PQINAAYHRDRLA
+727 PQINAVYHRDRLA

-759 ESAGVVFEGERR
+759 ETAGVVFEGERR

-792 YVPLPQGGA
+792 YVPLPNGGA

-842 VEDIQDKIETGVA
+842 VEDIQEKIETGVA
-855 LPEGYYYSYGGAFEN
+855 LPEGYFFSYGGAFEN
-870 LQQATDRLLVAVPLA
+870 LQQATDRLLIAVPLA

-934 GFIALFGV
+934 GFIALFG
-942 AVLNGIVLISYLNQ
+942 GS
-956 LEKEGDRNLRDRI
+956 
-969 LHGVQARF
+969 
-977 RPVIMTASVA
+977 
-987 SLGFLP
+987 GF
-993 MALST
+993 
-998 SAGAEVQRPL
+998 
-1008 ATVVI
+1008 
-1013 GGLITATLLTLVV
+1013 
-1026 LPVLYSLVKGRKG
+1026 
-1039 GKEYGGKEERSK
+1039 
-1051 GPKVQSGTASRPKGG
+1051 
-1066 GLGLKGGAFTL
+1066 
-1077 ILWTFGSL
+1077 
-1085 CLPVPSQAQRTIS
+1085 
-1098 LNSAIEE
+1098 
-1105 AANQNLLIRSDQLG
+1105 
-1119 IQASQALLPTSFNPS
+1119 
-1134 KTLVDVQYGQTQA
+1134 
-1147 RPIDYTVTAIQ
+1147 
-1158 SFSAP
+1158 
-1163 GLYRAQRQALEGN
+1163 
-1176 VQSAQYQL
+1176 
-1184 AVTRVRLANEV
+1184 
-1195 KRTYYQLLFDQK
+1195 
-1207 LLNVLNEQSVLFDE
+1207 
-1221 AARAAEVRFR
+1221 
-1231 TGESNRLDAVTA
+1231 
-1243 QSRAQYLGQRI
+1243 
-1254 RNARREREV
+1254 
-1263 HYAALRLL
+1263 
-1271 LQSSDSLRIDT
+1271 
-1282 LVALKRPVNDSIAA
+1282 
-1296 LVAVESNPQLDVLKQ
+1296 
-1311 QISNT
+1311 
-1316 SLQTRLEQKGFL
+1316 
-1328 PEWRL
+1328 
-1333 GFLNQ
+1333 
-1338 SIERNLGYSALHVGV
+1338 ERNR
-1353 SFPLF
+1353 F
-1358 TKALTARV
+1358 
-1366 QASRIQQQVQETQ
+1366 
-1379 LDFTVRQLA
+1379 D
-1388 TELEAARARQQSLAA
+1388 
-1403 TLDYYENAALP
+1403 
-1414 QAALI
+1414 
-1419 RQTALTAYTSG
+1419 
-1430 EIGYV
+1430 
-1435 EFFAAIQQAYL
+1435 
-1446 LQEEYLN
+1446 
-1453 SVLEYDINLIRIEE
+1453 
-1467 ILGIQ
+1467 

>member
-9 FSVRNKLVVGMMV
+9 FSVRHKLIVGMLV
-22 LGLIGWGAYSLSR
+22 LGLIGWGAYALSK

-57 LAAQEMEQYV
+57 LAAQEMEQYI

-94 ITVVFDDGMDILT
+94 ITVVFDDAMDILK

-114 QLAQATQD
+114 QLSQASQN
-122 IPAEFGQ
+122 IPAEFGK

-150 PGYEGRYDLTEL
+150 PGYEDRYDLTEL

-173 LAGVPGVVEV
+173 LAGIPGVVEV

-191 QYEVSVDPERLRAAG
+191 QYEVSIDPERLRAAG
-206 VTVAELYGAV
+206 VTLAELFDAV
-216 SINNGNT
+216 QRNNGNT

-250 DIVLKTTNGIPLLVR
+250 NIVLRTANGVPLLVR
-265 HVADVKYGAAVRY
+265 NVADVKFGSAVRY

-297 KGADAERTIRLVKER
+297 KGADAERTIKLVKDR

-323 VRIVPFID
+323 VRIEPFID
-331 RTELIDRAID
+331 RTELIDRAIS
-341 TVKENLLVG
+341 TVKKNLLEG

-383 GMMRLFGVSANLM
+383 GMMHVFGVSANLM

-416 VLHFLHGHWK
+416 VLHYLHGHWK
-426 TGDQLSQAQ
+426 TGDNLTQDQ
-435 MDETVQTNAS
+435 MDDTVQTNAS
-445 QILKSAVFGQ
+445 RILKSAVFGQ

-478 MALTVSFAI
+478 MAMTVSFAI
-487 IGALLLSL
+487 VGALLLSM
-495 TYVPMATALFLRKE
+495 TYVPAATALFLKKK
-509 INSEKN
+509 IKN
-515 LSDKLVGKM
+515 EPNFSDRLVGKM
-524 YAAYEPVVRRALDFR
+524 YAGYEPIVRRALDFR
-539 VAVVVAAVLLLAGSA
+539 VAVVVVAVVILAGSA

-583 SLTETIDASLKAE
+583 SLTETIQASLKAE
-596 RALLKNFPEVRQV
+596 RALLRNFPEVRQV

-631 INMKPHSEWTSAS
+631 INMKPRSEWTSAS

-651 KMAEVLEREVP
+651 KMKEVLEREVP

-692 GDDLDQLFERANA
+692 GDDLNLLFERANA
-705 AAALITPIAG
+705 AAALITPIDG

-727 PQINAAYHRDRLA
+727 PQINAVYHRDRLA

-748 VNQLIRTAFAG
+748 INQLIRSSFAG
-759 ESAGVVFEGERR
+759 ETAGVVFEGERR

-776 RLDST
+776 RLDSA

-792 YVPLPQGGA
+792 YVSLPQGGA
-801 VPLGELADIT
+801 VPLGELAEIT

-831 VNVSGRDVQSV
+831 INVLNRDVQSV
-842 VEDIQDKIETGVA
+842 VQEIQAKIEKGVV

-870 LQQATDRLLVAVPLA
+870 LQQASDRLLIAVPLA

-956 LEKEGDRNLRDRI
+956 LEKEGDRNLLDRI

-1026 LPVLYSLVKGRKG
+1026 LPVLYSLVKGRREDGRKG
-1039 GKEYGGKEERSK
+1039 GEKK
-1051 GPKVQSGTASRPKGG
+1051 GALPNYP
-1066 GLGLKGGAFTL
+1066 L
-1077 ILWTFGSL
+1077 ILCGFVALSL
-1085 CLPVPSQAQRTIS
+1085 CGYSNRVHAQRVVS
-1098 LNSAIEE
+1098 LTESIEE
-1105 AANQNLLIRSDQLG
+1105 AMGQNLLIRSDQLG
-1119 IQASQALLPTSFNPS
+1119 IQQQQALLPSSFNPP
-1134 KTLVDVQYGQTQA
+1134 KTAVDVQYGQTQA
-1147 RPIDYTVTAIQ
+1147 RPLDYTVTAIQ

-1163 GLYRAQRQALEGN
+1163 GLYRAQREVFEGN

-1207 LLNVLNEQSVLFDE
+1207 LLDVLNEQSTLFGE
-1221 AARAAEVRFR
+1221 AARAADVRFR
-1231 TGESNRLDAVTA
+1231 TGESNRLEAVTA
-1243 QSRAQYLGQRI
+1243 QSRAQYLSQRL
-1254 RNARREREV
+1254 RNALRERQV

-1271 LQSSDSLRIDT
+1271 LQTPDSLRIDT
-1282 LVALKRPVNDSIAA
+1282 LIALKRPVSDSIAA
-1296 LVAVESNPQLDVLKQ
+1296 LVAVENNPQIDILKQ
-1311 QISNT
+1311 QITNT
-1316 SLQTRLEQKGFL
+1316 GFQTRLEQKSFL
-1328 PEWRL
+1328 PDWRL
-1333 GFLNQ
+1333 GLLNQ
-1338 SIERNLGYSALHVGV
+1338 SIERTYGYSAIHVGV

-1358 TKALTARV
+1358 TKALRARV
-1366 QASRIQQQVQETQ
+1366 QSTRIQQQIQETQ
-1379 LDFTVRQLA
+1379 LNYTVRQLA
-1388 TELEAARARQQSLAA
+1388 TELEAARTRQQSLAA
-1403 TLDYYENAALP
+1403 TLDYYENVALP
-1414 QAALI
+1414 QATLI

-1435 EFFAAIQQAYL
+1435 EFFAAVQQAYL

-1467 ILGIQ
+1467 IMGIE

>member
-1 MSFESIIR
+1 MLFNAIIR
-9 FSVRNKLVVGMMV
+9 FSIRNKLIVGLLV
-22 LGLIGWGAYSLSR
+22 LGLIGWGAYALSR

-57 LAAQEMEQYV
+57 LAAQEMEQYI

-94 ITVVFDDGMDILT
+94 ITVVFDDGMDILK
-107 ARQLVGE
+107 ARQLVSE

-122 IPAEFGQ
+122 IPAEFGT

-150 PGYEGRYDLTEL
+150 PGYETRYDLTEL
-162 RTAQDWIVKRQ
+162 RTMQDWIVKRQ
-173 LAGVPGVVEV
+173 LTGIPGVVEV
-183 SSFGGHVK
+183 SSFGGYVK
-191 QYEVSVDPERLRAAG
+191 QYEVSIDPERLRAAG
-206 VTVAELYGAV
+206 ITMTELFDAMQH
-216 SINNGNT
+216 NNGNT
-223 GGSYLEKSSQAF
+223 GGSYLEKSSQAY
-235 FIRGEGAVKS
+235 FIRGEGTVKS

-250 DIVLKTTNGIPLLVR
+250 NIVIKSTEGVPLLVR
-265 HVADVKYGAAVRY
+265 NVADVKFGSAVRY
-278 GAMTRDGQS
+278 GAMTRDGER

-297 KGADAERTIRLVKER
+297 KGADAERTIKLVKER

-323 VRIVPFID
+323 VRIEPFID
-331 RTELIDRAID
+331 RTELIDRAIR
-341 TVKENLLVG
+341 TVEKNLLEG

-383 GMMRLFGVSANLM
+383 GMMHVFGVSANLM

-426 TGDQLSQAQ
+426 TGDRLTQEQ
-435 MDETVQTNAS
+435 MDDTVESTAS
-445 QILKSAVFGQ
+445 RILKSAVFGQ

-495 TYVPMATALFLRKE
+495 TYVPAATALFLKKK
-509 INSEKN
+509 INNEKN
-515 LSDKLVGKM
+515 FSDRLVGKL
-524 YAAYEPVVRRALDFR
+524 YSFYEPMVRRALDFR
-539 VAVVVAAVLLLAGSA
+539 VAIVGVAVVVLLMSG

-583 SLTETIDASLKAE
+583 SLTETIDATLKAQ

-631 INMKPHSEWTSAS
+631 INMKDRADWTSAET
-644 SREEMSE
+644 REEMSE
-651 KMAEVLEREVP
+651 KMNEVLAREVP
-662 GVMAEFTQPI
+662 GVMTEFTQPI

-692 GDDLDQLFERANA
+692 GDDLKTLFERANA
-705 AAALITPIAG
+705 ASALITPIAG
-715 VASCRV
+715 VVSCRV

-727 PQINAAYHRDRLA
+727 PQINAVYHRDRLA
-740 QYHLDVAD
+740 QYGLDVAD
-748 VNQLIRTAFAG
+748 VNQLIRTSFAG
-759 ESAGVVFEGERR
+759 ETAGVVFEGERR

-781 HRTDL
+781 HRIDL

-792 YVPLPQGGA
+792 YVPLPGGGA
-801 VPLGELADIT
+801 VPMGELADIR
-811 YQEAPAQISR
+811 YEEAPAQISR
-821 DDTKRRITIG
+821 DNTKRRITIG
-831 VNVSGRDVQSV
+831 INVLNRDVASV
-842 VEDIQDKIETGVA
+842 VEDIQAKIEKRVP
-855 LPEGYYYSYGGAFEN
+855 LPEGYYFSYGGAFEN
-870 LQQATDRLLVAVPLA
+870 LQQASRRLLIAVPLA
-885 LALIFVLLY
+885 LLLIFVLLY

-942 AVLNGIVLISYLNQ
+942 AVLNGIVLISYLDQ
-956 LEKEGDRNLRDRI
+956 LAKEGDRDLRARI

-977 RPVIMTASVA
+977 RPVLMTASVA

-1026 LPVLYSLVKGRKG
+1026 LPVLYSLVKGGAKG
-1039 GKEYGGKEERSK
+1039 
-1051 GPKVQSGTASRPKGG
+1051 QSGQGTKRSGG
-1066 GLGLKGGAFTL
+1066 PAT
-1077 ILWTFGSL
+1077 ILSL
-1085 CLPVPSQAQRTIS
+1085 CLCALGTLCLNSTAQAQRVVS
-1098 LNSAIEE
+1098 LDE
-1105 AANQNLLIRSDQLG
+1105 AVQEATAQNLLIKSDQLG
-1119 IQASQALLPTSFNPS
+1119 IQEQQALLPASFNPP
-1134 KTLVDVQYGQTQA
+1134 KTAVDVQYGQTQA
-1147 RPIDYTVTAIQ
+1147 RPLDYTVTAIQ

-1163 GLYRAQRQALEGN
+1163 GLYRAQREVAESN
-1176 VQSAQYQL
+1176 VQSARYRL
-1184 AVTRVRLANEV
+1184 VVSRIRLANEV

-1207 LLNVLNEQSVLFDE
+1207 LLDVLRQQSELFRE
-1221 AARAAEVRFR
+1221 SARAAEIRFQ
-1231 TGESNRLDAVTA
+1231 TGESNRLEAVTA
-1243 QSRAQYLGQRI
+1243 QSRNQHLSQRI
-1254 RNARREREV
+1254 RNARREQEM

-1271 LQSSDSLRIDT
+1271 LQTSDSLHIDT
-1282 LVALKRPVNDSIAA
+1282 LVALKRPLNDQVSA
-1296 LVAVESNPQLDVLKQ
+1296 LMAVENNPQLSVLKQ
-1311 QISNT
+1311 EIENSR
-1316 SLQTRLEQKGFL
+1316 LQTKLEKTNRL
-1328 PEWRL
+1328 PDWRL
-1333 GFLNQ
+1333 GVLNQ
-1338 SIERNLGYSALHVGV
+1338 SIERTYGYSALHVGV

-1358 TKALTARV
+1358 TKAQNARV
-1366 QASRIQQQVQETQ
+1366 QAARIQQQIRETQ
-1379 LDFTVRQLA
+1379 LNFTTRQLA
-1388 TELEAARARQQSLAA
+1388 TELEVARARQRSLAA
-1403 TLDYYENAALP
+1403 TLDYYESFALP
-1414 QAALI
+1414 QAELI
-1419 RQTALTAYTSG
+1419 QQTALTAYTSG

-1446 LQEEYLN
+1446 LQEEYLTN
-1453 SVLEYDINLIRIEE
+1453 VLEFDTSLIRIEE
-1467 ILGIQ
+1467 ILGIE